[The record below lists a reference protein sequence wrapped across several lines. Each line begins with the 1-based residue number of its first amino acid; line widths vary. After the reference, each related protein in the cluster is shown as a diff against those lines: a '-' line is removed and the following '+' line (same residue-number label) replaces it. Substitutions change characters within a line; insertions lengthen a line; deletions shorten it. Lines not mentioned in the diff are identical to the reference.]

1 MKRFLLSTLTLCAF
15 FSAATAQDEWKDR
28 SVPAVNK
35 EYAHADYML
44 YGTREDALAND
55 YGASEYYK
63 LLNGEWNFCYSEDFR
78 ELPQD
83 FYSLEFD
90 DSAWDRFP
98 VPANWEINGYGTPIY
113 INSPFEFDPNT
124 GAKKEPQFPEKI
136 PGGLYRVNF
145 TVPSNWDGRQ
155 VFLQLGGVKSACWIY
170 VNGQEVGYSEDSKDP
185 AEFNITPYL
194 KEGDNL
200 LALRV
205 HRWSTGSYY
214 ECQDMWRISGIE
226 RDVYLTSRPDILIR
240 DIVVDSPLDA
250 TFTHGVLDYRVKLAN
265 LSDVTGTVKLDL
277 SLLDED
283 GKTVWSQSKKAVID
297 PTEGG
302 LTDGEFVHFNHTVMN
317 VKPWS
322 AEDPKLY
329 TAVLAVTNPDGT
341 LEYTSTKVGFR
352 SAFIVGTNFYV
363 NGKRI
368 MIKGVNIH
376 EHAPYSGHVLSE
388 ELMIKDFELMKQN
401 NINAIRTSHYPQQ
414 RRFYELCDE
423 YGFYVCSEANVES
436 HGWRGFAKDPSCLPL
451 QMERELNMYERTKNF
466 ACVVI
471 FSMGN
476 ECSHGEN
483 FYHCYDALRAKE
495 KMRPIV
501 YGGAGSDRDTDI
513 IWPMYPTESG
523 LLSTDPRLTK
533 PYIACEYS
541 HSMGNS
547 TGNLVDL
554 WNVFYNAK
562 NMQGGYIWDWVDQ
575 AVWTDKDG
583 GFWAYGGDFGYQT
596 PSDGNFCCNGLVSP
610 DRTPHPALVE
620 VKKVYQNFLF
630 EAEDLAAGKIKI
642 TNRHFFTNLNEYDY
656 SYYVIA
662 DGKEIERGTFA
673 VPDIAPEQSGVVE
686 IPLSFEKEAGVEYLL
701 TVEAAVRE
709 ASLGL
714 PEGHVLGYEQF
725 ELPSVGAKAAVE
737 TNAKAKFSSSD
748 NGSQIVINA
757 NGSEGEVSFVFDK
770 TKGVVSSYK
779 VNGTEYISEGFGFQ
793 PNFWRGPTDND
804 YGNKLPTRSAGWKKA
819 SKEFNI
825 VETKVKKNG
834 SKSIS
839 LNIVYGIDELK
850 TSYAVSYTLYP
861 DGKLGVSARLA
872 AVPEPEMEGP
882 QMPMPENMTEEQKA
896 QMERMMRSFRKSSLP
911 TLPRLGM
918 RMRMPAEYKNVSYYG
933 RGDQDNYWDRKT
945 GYLVGIYNTTADDMY
960 FPYVRPQENGHRTD
974 VRWATFTNADG
985 KGIKISAEDLFEFNA
1000 LRNPVED
1007 FDSEESSHPV
1017 QLNYYNNQDVDVTN
1031 GRKQTHINDIKF
1043 KDYVEVCIDKIM
1055 MGIGGDNSWGA
1066 SINPKYV
1073 IDTDV
1078 AQSYSFTVI
1087 PIEKK

>member
-1 MKRFLLSTLTLCAF
+1 MKRFLLSVLAA
-15 FSAATAQDEWKDR
+15 SALINAASAQDEWKDR
-28 SVPAVNK
+28 SIPAVNK

-44 YGTREDALAND
+44 YGTREDAITNKYAD
-55 YGASEYYK
+55 SEYYK

-78 ELPQD
+78 TLPED
-83 FYSLEFD
+83 FFKPEFD
-90 DSAWDRFP
+90 DSGWDRFA
-98 VPANWEINGYGTPIY
+98 VPSNWEFKGYGTPIY

-124 GAKKEPQFPEKI
+124 GAKSEPQFPEKI
-136 PGGLYRVNF
+136 PGGLYRVKF

-155 VFLQLGGVKSACWIY
+155 VFIQLGGVKSACWVY
-170 VNGQEVGYSEDSKDP
+170 VNGQKVGYSEDSKDP

-194 KEGDNL
+194 QPGDNL

-226 RDVYLTSRPDILIR
+226 RDVYLTSRPEILIR
-240 DIVVDSPLDA
+240 DIVVESPLDA
-250 TFTHGVLDYRVKLAN
+250 TFKHGVLDYKVKLAN
-265 LSDVTGTVKLDL
+265 LGNQTSTVKLAL
-277 SLLDED
+277 SLLDD
-283 GKTVWSQSKKAVID
+283 QGKTVWSQTKKAVID
-297 PTEGG
+297 PTTGG
-302 LTDGEFVHFNHTVMN
+302 LEDGEFVHFNHTVMN

-322 AEDPKLY
+322 AEHPDLY

-352 SAFIVGTNFYV
+352 SAFIVGTDFFV

-376 EHAPYSGHVLSE
+376 ETAPYTGHVLSE
-388 ELMIKDFELMKQN
+388 ELMIKDFELMKQH

-436 HGWRGFAKDPSCLPL
+436 HGWRGFAKDPTCLPL
-451 QMERELNMYERTKNF
+451 QLERELNMYERTKNF

-483 FYHCYDALRAKE
+483 FYNSYNVLRAKE

-501 YGGAGSDRDTDI
+501 YGGAGSDWDTDI
-513 IWPMYPTESG
+513 VWPMYPTESG
-523 LLSTDPRLTK
+523 LIATDARLTK

-562 NMQGGYIWDWVDQ
+562 HMQGGYIWDWVDQ
-575 AVWTDKDG
+575 AVWVERDG

-610 DRTPHPALVE
+610 DRTPHPALIE

-656 SYYVIA
+656 TYYVLA
-662 DGKEIERGTFA
+662 DGKEVERGTFA
-673 VPDIAPEQSGVVE
+673 APDIAPEASGVVE
-686 IPLSFEKEAGVEYLL
+686 IPVAVERQPGVEYFL
-701 TVEAAVRE
+701 TVEARVKE

-714 PEGHVLGYEQF
+714 PAGHVVGYEQF
-725 ELPSVGAKAAVE
+725 KLPWAGLKESTQPAG
-737 TNAKAKFSSSD
+737 KAKFASTD
-748 NGSQIVINA
+748 DGQNVTITA
-757 NGSEGEVSFVFDK
+757 NGDEVVFVFDK
-770 TKGVVSSYK
+770 VKGVVSSYK
-779 VNGTEYISEGFGFQ
+779 VGGVEYVNEGFGFQ

-804 YGNKLPTRSAGWKKA
+804 YGNRLPARSAAWKKA
-819 SKEFNI
+819 SKEF
-825 VETKVKKNG
+825 KVAEVKVRKNG

-839 LNIVYGIDELK
+839 VNVIYGIDELK
-850 TSYAVSYTLYP
+850 TSYAVSYTIFP
-861 DGKLGVSARLA
+861 DGRMGVKATLA
-872 AVPEPEMEGP
+872 AVPEPEMQGP
-882 QMPMPENMTEEQKA
+882 QRPMPENMTEEQKA
-896 QMERMMRSFRKSSLP
+896 QMERMMRSFRKANLP
-911 TLPRLGM
+911 TLPRLGL
-918 RMRMPAEYKNVSYYG
+918 RMRMPAEYNVVTYYG

-945 GYLVGIYNTTADDMY
+945 GSLIGIYSTTADEMY
-960 FPYVRPQENGHRTD
+960 FPYVRPQETGHRTD
-974 VRWATFTNADG
+974 VRWATFTDKDGNGLTVVADDV
-985 KGIKISAEDLFEFNA
+985 IEFNA

-1007 FDSEESSHPV
+1007 FDSQESSHPV
-1017 QLNYYNNQDVDVTN
+1017 QTNYYNNQDVDVTN
-1031 GRKQTHINDIKF
+1031 GRKQTHINDIKPQ
-1043 KDYVEVCIDKIM
+1043 DYVEICIDKVM

-1073 IDTDV
+1073 IDTEV

-1087 PIEKK
+1087 PVKGNR